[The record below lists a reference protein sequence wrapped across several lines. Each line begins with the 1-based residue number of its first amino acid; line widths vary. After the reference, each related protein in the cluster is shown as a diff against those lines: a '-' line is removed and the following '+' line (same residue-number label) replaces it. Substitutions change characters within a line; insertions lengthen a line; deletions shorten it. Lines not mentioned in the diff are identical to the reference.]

1 MDYAVEM
8 LNITKTFTGVV
19 ANDSF
24 NLKVKKGEIHALVG
38 ENGAGKSTLM
48 NALYGL
54 FQPDKGT
61 VKIDGQKLEMKSS
74 NDAIEMGIGMVHQ
87 KFKLIPS
94 FSIVENICLGSEPT
108 KNKYFIDKNEEYES
122 VVKISNLY
130 GLNID
135 PKVKIQDCSVGIR
148 QRVEILKTLYPKAN
162 ILILDE
168 PTSVLTPQETDEL
181 FKVIRNLVNK
191 GKTVIF
197 ITHKLREVME
207 ISDTV
212 TVLRKGKLTGFK
224 PTSETN
230 ENEIA
235 RMMVGRDV
243 LLRVDKKAIES
254 EQKPIL
260 EIEDLVSTDNR
271 GLVALNQ
278 ISFEVKPGEILGIAG
293 VQGNGQSE
301 LIETITGLR
310 KIERGIIKI
319 KSKKI
324 NRFSPK
330 SIRETGI

>member
-1 MDYAVEM
+1 
-8 LNITKTFTGVV
+8 
-19 ANDSF
+19 
-24 NLKVKKGEIHALVG
+24 
-38 ENGAGKSTLM
+38 M
-48 NALYGL
+48 NVLYGL
-54 FQPDKGT
+54 YTQTSG
-61 VKIDGQKLEMKSS
+61 KILLNDQEVEFNSPK
-74 NDAIEMGIGMVHQ
+74 DAIDFGLGMVHQ
-87 KFKLIPS
+87 HFMLLDP
-94 FSIVENICLGSEPT
+94 FTVTENIILGAEPGKFGTIDYKQAREEVKAMSEKHGLKVDPDAT
-108 KNKYFIDKNEEYES
+108 VES
-122 VVKISNLY
+122 L
-130 GLNID
+130 
-135 PKVKIQDCSVGIR
+135 SVGLQ
-148 QRVEILKTLYPKAN
+148 QRVEILKTLYRKAN